1 MTEDAAV
8 AGAMRAYVEETAPV
22 LALRLDA
29 RHRVAEANAEA
40 HRVLGAHLPG
50 RAFEELIVDFTRP
63 RDVPALL
70 RQEGVVH
77 RLNVATTTGTP
88 ETIGFRFFPLTAGT
102 LALGSL
108 DFREQQSLREQ
119 VLGLNRE
126 LNNLTRQLHQAN
138 AELRELNQ
146 LKNQFLGMA
155 AHDLRKPI
163 GVIMTYGEL
172 VLDEAG
178 KELAPPHREFLRTC
192 LRAATGMRQVID
204 DFLDLS
210 VIESGQ
216 LRLDAAAVSVAEI
229 LTGIEPMIR
238 LLAEKKR
245 VVLAVD
251 AAEPA
256 RKLRVDAGKIEQV
269 LLNLV
274 GNAIEHSVASQHVE
288 LATRWEGPSLA
299 VSVRDEGPGIGPGQQ
314 ARLFKAF
321 GRAGGKKTGGE
332 RSTGLGLTIARLIVE
347 AHGGRIWV
355 ESPPGQGAT
364 FRFTLPGQR

>member
-1 MTEDAAV
+1 MTEDAAI

-29 RHRVAEANAEA
+29 SQRVTEANAEA
-40 HRVLGAHLPG
+40 HRLLGDNLPG
-50 RAFEELIVDFTRP
+50 RPFEELIVDFTRP
-63 RDVPALL
+63 RDLPALL

-77 RLNVATTTGTP
+77 RLNVATTAGMP

-102 LALGSL
+102 LAVGSP

-119 VLGLNRE
+119 VLGLNGE
-126 LNNLTRQLHQAN
+126 LNNLTRQLHLAN

-178 KELAPPHREFLRTC
+178 PELAPPHREFLRTC

-216 LRLDAAAVSVAEI
+216 LRLEPAPVSVTEI
-229 LTGIEPMIR
+229 LNGIGPMVR
-238 LLAEKKR
+238 LLADKKR
-245 VVLAVD
+245 IALVVD

-256 RKLRVDAGKIEQV
+256 RKLRVDAGKVEQV

-274 GNAIEHSVASQHVE
+274 GNAIEHSVAGQHVW
-288 LATRWEGPSLA
+288 LTARWEGPSLA
-299 VSVRDEGPGIGPGQQ
+299 VSVRDEGPGIPPAQQ
-314 ARLFKAF
+314 ARLFTAF

-347 AHGGRIWV
+347 AHGGRLWV

-364 FRFTLPGQR
+364 FRFILPGQP